1 MSDTIIVPA
10 VLRDLSERLH
20 KAADKQAPVTISL
33 LRDAA
38 KAMDA
43 LAAMPNEVAELNL
56 RISGMRDTIEEQ
68 RMSAERNQRLVGMVR
83 DGFNLINGALAQIP
97 APVNI
102 ALTDDEYAQKIDH
115 DFDEVEPIPVA
126 E

>member
-102 ALTDDEYAQKIDH
+102 ALSDDDPAHKIDP
-115 DFDEVEPIPVA
+115 DFDEVDPIPVA

>member
-20 KAADKQAPVTISL
+20 KAANKQAPVTISL

-56 RISGMRDTIEEQ
+56 RISGLRDTIEEQ

-102 ALTDDEYAQKIDH
+102 ALTDDDHARKIDP
-115 DFDEVEPIPVA
+115 DFDEVEPIPVQ

>member
-102 ALTDDEYAQKIDH
+102 ALSDDDPAHKIDH
-115 DFDEVEPIPVA
+115 DFDEVDPIPVA

>member
-20 KAADKQAPVTISL
+20 KAANKQAPVTISL

-56 RISGMRDTIEEQ
+56 RISGLRDTIEEQ

-102 ALTDDEYAQKIDH
+102 ALTDDEDAQKIDP
-115 DFDEVEPIPVA
+115 DFDEVEPIPVT

>member
-20 KAADKQAPVTISL
+20 KAANKQAPVTISL

-56 RISGMRDTIEEQ
+56 RISVLRETIEEQ
-68 RMSAERNQRLVGMVR
+68 RMSAERNERLVGMVR

-102 ALTDDEYAQKIDH
+102 ALTDDDPAHKIDP
-115 DFDEVEPIPVA
+115 DFDEVDPIPVM

>member
-102 ALTDDEYAQKIDH
+102 ALTDDEDARKIDP
-115 DFDEVEPIPVA
+115 DFDEVDPIPVT

>member
-20 KAADKQAPVTISL
+20 KAANKQAPVTISL

-56 RISGMRDTIEEQ
+56 RISGMREAIEEQ

-102 ALTDDEYAQKIDH
+102 ALTDDEDARKIDP
-115 DFDEVEPIPVA
+115 DFDEVDPIPVM

>member
-20 KAADKQAPVTISL
+20 KAANKQAPVTISL

-102 ALTDDEYAQKIDH
+102 ALSDDDEQ
-115 DFDEVEPIPVA
+115 
-126 E
+126 

>member
-10 VLRDLSERLH
+10 VLRELSERLH
-20 KAADKQAPVTISL
+20 KAANKQAPVTISL

-56 RISGMRDTIEEQ
+56 RISGLRDTIEEQ

-102 ALTDDEYAQKIDH
+102 ALTDDEYAHKIDP

>member
-20 KAADKQAPVTISL
+20 KAANKQAPVTISL

-56 RISGMRDTIEEQ
+56 RISGLRDTIEEQ

-102 ALTDDEYAQKIDH
+102 ALTDDEYAQKIDP
-115 DFDEVEPIPVA
+115 DFDEVEPIPVT